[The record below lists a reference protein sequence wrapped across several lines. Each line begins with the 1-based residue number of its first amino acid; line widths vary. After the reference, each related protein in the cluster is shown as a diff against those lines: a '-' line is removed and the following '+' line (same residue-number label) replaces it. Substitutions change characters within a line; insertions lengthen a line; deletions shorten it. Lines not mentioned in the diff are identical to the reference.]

1 MEYGHIIYII
11 ATFILSLGL
20 YMMLSSNN
28 YIRKII
34 GLTIFQNS
42 ILLFYIAF
50 GKVKN
55 SIIPININMPEVI
68 YTSPIPHVLM
78 LTAIVVGF
86 ATLAVALSLVKMIQ
100 KEFDSVDI
108 TTLEPY
114 L

>member
-1 MEYGHIIYII
+1 MQYGHIIYII
-11 ATFILSLGL
+11 ATFVLISGL

-28 YIRKII
+28 YIRKIV
-34 GLTIFQNS
+34 GLTIFQNA

-50 GKVKN
+50 GKIKG
-55 SIIPININMPEVI
+55 SIIPINLNIPEVV

-86 ATLAVALSLVKMIQ
+86 ATLAVALALVQMI
-100 KEFDSVDI
+100 KREFDTIDADK
-108 TTLEPY
+108 LDPY

>member
-1 MEYGHIIYII
+1 MQYGHVIYII
-11 ATFILSLGL
+11 ATFILTSGL
-20 YMMLSSNN
+20 YMMLSSSN

-42 ILLFYIAF
+42 ILLFYIAI
-50 GKVKN
+50 GKIKS
-55 SIIPININMPEVI
+55 SIIPININIPEVT

-86 ATLAVALSLVKMIQ
+86 ATLAVALALVKMIK
-100 KEFDSVDI
+100 KEFDTVDV
-108 TTLEPY
+108 TALEKY